1 MAIRPDNHITG
12 DYAIRK
18 IAAVLI
24 PDEWTIS
31 TPEADYGL
39 DMLVEVVIDN
49 TTTGKF
55 FFIQSKGTL
64 DSSRNDII
72 TYSMDVERIKDY
84 QKIEL
89 PVLFVYYSKP
99 ENKFWG
105 RWMNSL
111 YMSLT
116 PQQREQQTV
125 TLTFS
130 SRNSIDVDYLRSI
143 GAFLDSSITSRLSLS
158 NDIKNDEFIRFH
170 QKLLSLSQQF
180 LGSIITDDSHLT
192 CESISLSYEGIPQK
206 GVVMLSFSGDTINIP
221 TDLISCDFLY
231 LPLAKQEDCP
241 DCVLDA
247 IYIIAF
253 FCSKHSSKCLE
264 YILTNPRK
272 KALDYISS
280 DKWQEY
286 LSLLPL
292 ESLNRV
298 NDLFEIAVQDHHE
311 DIAQSILMV
320 VFCASIDH
328 PGLQSFYRQLLSY
341 YLKNEHEDG
350 KKGNICYSLANSMRS
365 ENLYESL
372 SLYMR
377 AVRFEPMY
385 REMYYWWQEV
395 GGVLYLTG
403 HYYFAEQ
410 FYKKARKISKKE
422 CREDIGILISDCLV
436 CQGKIKNAII
446 EEQDYINNSEG
457 SISSRILL
465 KLIITE
471 SMDDQG
477 IRVFTPIYW
486 FNQGI
491 TASEEENH
499 SEALRC
505 FLYAWRLNDGDIESL
520 VNAFFEAYTI
530 QDIVKTAYILNTLRE
545 QSPDEGYRMIVSV
558 IMSNKVPL
566 NIASGVLD
574 DLKKLFYPND

>member
-1 MAIRPDNHITG
+1 MAKRPDNHITG

-18 IAAVLI
+18 ISAALI
-24 PDEWTIS
+24 PEEWTIS

-39 DMLVEVVIDN
+39 DMLIEVVIDN

-64 DSSRNDII
+64 DSSRKGII
-72 TYSMDVERIKDY
+72 SYSMDVERIKDY
-84 QKIEL
+84 QKVEL

-105 RWMNSL
+105 RWMNCL

-125 TLTFS
+125 TLTFTAS
-130 SRNSIDVDYLRSI
+130 NIIDVDYLRSI
-143 GAFLDSSITSRLSLS
+143 GPFLDTSITKRLSLLRD
-158 NDIKNDEFIRFH
+158 NINDEFIRFH
-170 QKLLSLSQQF
+170 NKLLSLSQQF
-180 LGSIITDDSHLT
+180 LGSIITDDSHLS
-192 CESISLSYEGIPQK
+192 CESISLSYEGTPQK
-206 GVVMLSFSGDTINIP
+206 GFVMLSLRGETTRIP
-221 TDLISCDFLY
+221 TNLISCDYLY
-231 LPLAKQEDCP
+231 LPVVKQEDCP

-247 IYIIAF
+247 IYLIAF
-253 FCSKHSSKCLE
+253 FCLKFSSRCLD
-264 YILTNPRK
+264 YVLTNPRK
-272 KALDYISS
+272 KALGYISL
-280 DKWQEY
+280 DKWQES

-298 NDLFEIAVQDHHE
+298 TTLFEIAVQDHHE
-311 DIAQSILMV
+311 DLAQLILII
-320 VFCASIDH
+320 VFSASIDH
-328 PGLQSFYRQLLSY
+328 PGLQSLYRELLSY

-403 HYYFAEQ
+403 HYYFAEH

-422 CREDIGILISDCLV
+422 CREDIGILISDCLI
-436 CQGKIKNAII
+436 CQGNIKNAII
-446 EEQDYINNSEG
+446 EEQDYFNNSEG
-457 SISSRILL
+457 SISSRVVL
-465 KLIITE
+465 KSIITE
-471 SMDDQG
+471 SMDDQE
-477 IRVFTPIYW
+477 IKDFAPIFW

-491 TASEEENH
+491 TESKEGNH
-499 SEALRC
+499 SEALNC
-505 FLYAWRLNDGDIESL
+505 FLYAWRLDDGDIESL
-520 VNAFFEAYTI
+520 VNAFFEAYNIHDT
-530 QDIVKTAYILNTLRE
+530 VKTAYILNTIRE
-545 QSPDEGYRMIVSV
+545 QSPDEGYRMIVSA
-558 IMSNKVPL
+558 ILSNKIPL
-566 NIASGVLD
+566 NIANGVLD
-574 DLKKLFYPND
+574 GLKRLFYPND

>member
-1 MAIRPDNHITG
+1 MAKRPDNHITG

-18 IAAVLI
+18 ISAALI
-24 PDEWTIS
+24 PEEWTIS

-39 DMLVEVVIDN
+39 DMLIEVVIDN

-64 DSSRNDII
+64 DSSRNGII

-105 RWMNSL
+105 RWMNYL

-143 GAFLDSSITSRLSLS
+143 GAFLDSSITRRLSLLGDKIS
-158 NDIKNDEFIRFH
+158 DEFIRFH
-170 QKLLSLSQQF
+170 HKLLSLSQQF

-192 CESISLSYEGIPQK
+192 CETISLSYEGTPQK
-206 GVVMLSFSGDTINIP
+206 GVVMLSSSGETINIP
-221 TDLISCDFLY
+221 TDLISCEFLY
-231 LPLAKQEDCP
+231 LPLVKQEDCP

-247 IYIIAF
+247 IYLIAF
-253 FCSKHSSKCLE
+253 FCSKYSSICVE
-264 YILTNPRK
+264 YILTNPRE
-272 KALDYISS
+272 KALDYISL
-280 DKWQEY
+280 DKWQKY

-298 NDLFEIAVQDHHE
+298 NGLFEIAVQDHHK
-311 DIAQSILMV
+311 DIAQSILIV
-320 VFCASIDH
+320 VFSASIDH
-328 PGLQSFYRQLLSY
+328 PGLQSLYRELLSY
-341 YLKNEHEDG
+341 YLNNEQKDEN
-350 KKGNICYSLANSMRS
+350 KGNICYSLANSMRS
-365 ENLYESL
+365 ANLYESL

-377 AVRFEPMY
+377 AVRFEPLY
-385 REMYYWWQEV
+385 RELYYWWQEI

-403 HYYFAEQ
+403 HYYFAEH

-422 CREDIGILISDCLV
+422 CREDIGILISDCLI
-436 CQGKIKNAII
+436 CQGKIKNAIK

-457 SISSRILL
+457 SISSRVLL
-465 KLIITE
+465 KSIITE
-471 SMDDQG
+471 SMDDQE
-477 IRVFTPIYW
+477 IKDFAPIFW

-491 TASEEENH
+491 AASKEGNH
-499 SEALRC
+499 SEALNC
-505 FLYAWRLNDGDIESL
+505 FLYAWRLDDGDIESL
-520 VNAFFEAYTI
+520 VNAFFEAYNNHDT
-530 QDIVKTAYILNTLRE
+530 VKTAYILNTIRE
-545 QSPDEGYRMIVSV
+545 QSPNEGYRMIVSA
-558 IMSNKVPL
+558 ILSNKIPL
-566 NIASGVLD
+566 NIADGVLD
-574 DLKKLFYPND
+574 GLKRLLYPND